1 MKFSF
6 FNWRADKIA
15 LAVFVLF
22 YIFLGV
28 YLAIFQESK
37 IYFPDNR
44 DFYSCKEFESAEKIN
59 FKGTRMYFKKVSEK
73 IAILYHGNAGS
84 ACDRYFYA
92 NIFEG
97 KGYSYLIP
105 EYAGFSNDSKKPSHN
120 LIKKDVRNVLE
131 FIALQNFSEAAVVGE
146 SIGSGAA
153 SYHASIK
160 SPAKLLLISPFTS
173 ISEIAREIY
182 WFYPISL
189 MVNNAFVNVELLKN
203 YKNTF
208 MVIHG
213 ENDEIISY
221 KFGKKLFDAVASEGK
236 KMISISGASH
246 NDLPVHEI
254 FYTSIYDFLKR

>member
-1 MKFSF
+1 M
-6 FNWRADKIA
+6 A
-15 LAVFVLF
+15 LAIFVLF
-22 YIFLGV
+22 YIFLGA
-28 YLAIFQESK
+28 YLAIFQESQ

-73 IAILYHGNAGS
+73 IAVLYHGNAGS

-105 EYAGFSNDSKKPSHN
+105 EYAGFSNDSQKPSHD
-120 LIKKDVRNVLE
+120 LIKNDVRNVLE
-131 FIALQNFSEAAVVGE
+131 FIASQNFSETAVVGE
-146 SIGSGAA
+146 SVGSGAA

-160 SPAKLLLISPFTS
+160 APAKLLLISPFTS
-173 ISEIAREIY
+173 LLDIAREIY
-182 WFYPISL
+182 WFYPVSL
-189 MVNNAFVNVELLKN
+189 MVDNAFDNTELLKN
-203 YKNTF
+203 YKNTL

-221 KFGKKLFDAVASEGK
+221 KFGKKLFDEASSEEK
-236 KMISISGASH
+236 KMINIPGAGH
-246 NDLPVHEI
+246 NDLPVYDI
-254 FYTSIYDFLKR
+254 FYTSIYEFLKQ